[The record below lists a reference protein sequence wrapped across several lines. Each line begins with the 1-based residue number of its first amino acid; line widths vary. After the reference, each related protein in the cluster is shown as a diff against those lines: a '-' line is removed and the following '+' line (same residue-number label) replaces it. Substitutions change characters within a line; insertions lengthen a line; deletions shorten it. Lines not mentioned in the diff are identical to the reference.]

1 MTPASQS
8 PLVEPAGC
16 LADTPGNSRSTSR
29 ARVVGPLDGA
39 VASISHPRAQPGAS
53 GARLAAPCQ
62 HCHGTRRPREG
73 ASERAP
79 PGVSRADPVGSG
91 GVEFSPN
98 VTAGRTGGE
107 ATAPGVSPCA
117 PRELIRVLGV
127 SLRQRGV
134 GKWERARTTNPGSAI
149 SGQSE
154 RSSPPESSC
163 QRRIRGAVLWSRRRG
178 RDDRR
183 CTADKCRHERMG
195 AIARRFLDVRSIP
208 GPPALDDAALKC
220 QLQRSG

>member
-53 GARLAAPCQ
+53 RARLAAPCR

-91 GVEFSPN
+91 GVKFSPN

-163 QRRIRGAVLWSRRRG
+163 QRRIRDAVLWEPPAWPRRSPMYCRQVPTRTHGRYRKTIPRCAQHPRTPSPRRRG
-178 RDDRR
+178 
-183 CTADKCRHERMG
+183 
-195 AIARRFLDVRSIP
+195 
-208 GPPALDDAALKC
+208 LKC